1 MSRSDHTVV
10 DSDSFH
16 ISSSFIPITASD
28 GSRVLVRVFPVPV
41 PMDQLVPAW
50 EAFPEPEPAPE
61 PAPEPS
67 FDFKN
72 ASLEEL
78 WARIKKQTAD
88 EIAKIKQDLEG
99 KVKSKL

>member
-50 EAFPEPEPAPE
+50 EAFPEPEPVPE

-67 FDFKN
+67 FGMYTLFK
-72 ASLEEL
+72 
-78 WARIKKQTAD
+78 
-88 EIAKIKQDLEG
+88 
-99 KVKSKL
+99 